1 MPAVGTS
8 GGSVTEARVR
18 TVHLVALLACLVTAG
33 IAVLLGFRA
42 AELAAGRSL
51 FETGRP
57 AAEAVLMAVVALG
70 LLAVVAFRPQT
81 LRLPSLAR
89 TAATW
94 TLLLVAGIIGLW
106 QVAYRELELG
116 ALAGT
121 AVSSTSEVEAVLTAH
136 PPPVVPVYRIPTGLF
151 LQSFEFLTGDNV
163 LVSGY
168 VWQRYADA
176 IPETIER
183 AVVFAE
189 SIDTKVFEEAYR
201 SDLGDE
207 TLIGWYFEATL
218 RQAFDYTRYPLDRQ
232 DVWVRLWSP
241 SAAEGAVLVPD
252 VASYDDLDPAALPGI
267 EQEIVSTGWQPY
279 VSGFTY
285 SLHSYNTRF
294 GRVDAPFRQ
303 DAPELFFNLGIKRDY
318 GGPLLKHLPFTLA
331 IAGLLFGIM
340 LLGTSDPDLRSR
352 FGFQTLAVIA
362 TTGALLLTV
371 VVEHNGIRE
380 TVSAGQISYIEVLPF
395 TLYGLILL
403 VTVNAIIR
411 DRPDAPAFFDDRN
424 NIWPVMLYWP
434 VFVGILF
441 VATYVVFFVR

>member
-1 MPAVGTS
+1 M
-8 GGSVTEARVR
+8 TEARGR
-18 TVHLVALLACLVTAG
+18 TVQFVALLACLAAAG
-33 IAVLLGFRA
+33 FAVLFGIRA
-42 AELAAGRSL
+42 AGLAAGRSV

-57 AAEAVLMAVVALG
+57 AAQAVLMAVVALG

-81 LRLPSLAR
+81 LRLPSVAR
-89 TAATW
+89 TAAAW
-94 TLLLVAGIIGLW
+94 ALLLVAGIVGLW
-106 QVAYRELELG
+106 QVAYREIEPDALE
-116 ALAGT
+116 GT
-121 AVSSTSEVEAVLTAH
+121 PVASTSEVDAFLAAH
-136 PPPVVPVYRIPTGLF
+136 PPAVAPAYRIPTGLF

-163 LVSGY
+163 LVTGY
-168 VWQRYADA
+168 VWQRYADDV
-176 IPETIER
+176 PVGIER
-183 AVVFAE
+183 TVVFAE
-189 SIDTKVFEEAYR
+189 SIDTKVFKEAYR

-241 SAAEGAVLVPD
+241 SADEGAVLMPD
-252 VASYDDLDPAALPGI
+252 LASYDDLDPTALPGI
-267 EQEIVSTGWQPY
+267 EQEIVSTGWRPY
-279 VSGFTY
+279 ISGFTY
-285 SLHSYNTRF
+285 GLHSYNSRF
-294 GRVDAPFRQ
+294 GRLDAAFPQ
-303 DAPELFFNLGIKRDY
+303 EVPELYFNLGIKRDY

-371 VVEHNGIRE
+371 VVEHNGIRD

-411 DRPDAPAFFDDRN
+411 DRPDAPGFFDDRN

-434 VFVGILF
+434 VFAGVLF

>member
-1 MPAVGTS
+1 
-8 GGSVTEARVR
+8 VTEAQVR
-18 TVHLVALLACLVTAG
+18 TVHLVALLACLVAAG

-106 QVAYRELELG
+106 QVAYRELELD
-116 ALAGT
+116 ALVGMP
-121 AVSSTSEVEAVLTAH
+121 VSSTSEVEDGPDR
-136 PPPVVPVYRIPTGLF
+136 PPAAGGPRIPDPDRALPPKLRVPDRGQRARFRLR
-151 LQSFEFLTGDNV
+151 LAAIRRCHSGD
-163 LVSGY
+163 
-168 VWQRYADA
+168 D
-176 IPETIER
+176 R
-183 AVVFAE
+183 AGGRLPE